1 MAIIISTG
9 TGIDI
14 ASTYGTV
21 SNMTL
26 ITNAA
31 EAVATLAVGH
41 GVVVGDILEITSGWA
56 RLNSRLARA
65 KAVSTNDVTLE
76 GINTTSTT
84 LFPAGQGTGSVRR
97 ITAWTEITQISD
109 MSMSGGEMQFVDIT
123 SLADVVARE
132 APTLRSAVKLSLT
145 VMDDP
150 TLAWYAPVLAAM
162 QSQAVTGLRMRL
174 PSGARVLGNGYWN
187 LQTTPNVAKNAPVT
201 ARLDVSYV
209 SDASRASS

>member
-9 TGIDI
+9 TGVDI
-14 ASTYGTV
+14 AKTYGTA
-21 SNMTL
+21 SAITA
-26 ITNAA
+26 ITNAT
-31 EAVATLAVGH
+31 EAVATLASGH

-56 RLNSRLARA
+56 RLNGRLARA

-76 GINTTSTT
+76 NINTTSTT

-97 ITAWTEITQISD
+97 ITAWDEITQIRD

-150 TLAWYAPVLAAM
+150 TLAWYATVLSAM
-162 QSQAVTGLRMRL
+162 QTQAVTGLRMRL
-174 PSGARVLGNGYWN
+174 PSGAKVLGNGYWN
-187 LQTTPNVAKNAPVT
+187 LQTTPSVSKNEPVT
-201 ARLDVSYV
+201 AKLDVSYV
-209 SDASRASS
+209 SEATRAS